1 MNKTQAYINTNKDRF
16 LNELMELLR
25 IPSVSADS
33 SFNNDVQKC
42 AEALSTNLE
51 SIGLS
56 NVHVYPTA
64 GHPIVYG
71 ERIIDDALPTV
82 LVYGHYDVQPA
93 DPLDLWHSD
102 PFDPI
107 VKKNRIAST
116 RRYFCQRIL

>member
-16 LNELMELLR
+16 LNELLELLR

-42 AEALSTNLE
+42 ADTLSENLKN
-51 SIGLS
+51 IGLS

-71 ERIIDDALPTV
+71 EKIIDASKPNFLIGCNVTSQALSGVRQKLTKSGV
-82 LVYGHYDVQPA
+82 VFRTALYSG
-93 DPLDLWHSD
+93 
-102 PFDPI
+102 
-107 VKKNRIAST
+107 K
-116 RRYFCQRIL
+116 